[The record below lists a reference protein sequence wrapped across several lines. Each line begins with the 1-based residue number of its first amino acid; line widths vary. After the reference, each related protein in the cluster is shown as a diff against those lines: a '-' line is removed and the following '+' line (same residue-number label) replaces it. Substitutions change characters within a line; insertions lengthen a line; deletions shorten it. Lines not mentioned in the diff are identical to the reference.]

1 MPVGPIHHMRR
12 EFDPLH
18 INAGLGGVALKCGD
32 LSAMAVRQV
41 FPLYLVGY
49 GPNKASI
56 VGRRQIRYR

>member
-1 MPVGPIHHMRR
+1 MRR
-12 EFDPLH
+12 EFNSLH
-18 INAGLGGVALKCGD
+18 VDAGLGGVALKRGD
-32 LSAMAVRQV
+32 LSAMAVLQV